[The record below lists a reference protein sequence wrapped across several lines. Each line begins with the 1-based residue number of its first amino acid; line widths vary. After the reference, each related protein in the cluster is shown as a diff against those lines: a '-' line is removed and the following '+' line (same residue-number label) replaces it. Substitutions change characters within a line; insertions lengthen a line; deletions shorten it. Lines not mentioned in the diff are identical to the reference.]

1 LQKNNNKY
9 FNDYEMDL
17 KIQKLID
24 DLFFKGSSNKIFIIT
39 AFESTNE
46 VNMKNYLLKNHKRLS
61 ISGGKYWII
70 HKN

>member
-1 LQKNNNKY
+1 
-9 FNDYEMDL
+9 MDI
-17 KIQKLID
+17 KIKKLIED
-24 DLFFKGSSNKIFIIT
+24 FFFKGSGNKIFIIT

-70 HKN
+70 HQN

>member
-1 LQKNNNKY
+1 
-9 FNDYEMDL
+9 MDI
-17 KIQKLID
+17 KIKKLID
-24 DLFFKGSSNKIFIIT
+24 DLFFKGSGNKIFIIT

-70 HKN
+70 HQN